1 MKRLFAFF
9 AVVLLLSFGFVSS
22 PRAASEMDILL
33 KKLVEKNVL
42 TQDEA
47 NAIKKETSEEV
58 KQQQEEAKKQ
68 QEVVKKEVT
77 EDVKKSVADWIP
89 KWVRNTN
96 VSGDLRL
103 RYEYEKTTGKVARNR
118 AIYRYRISFD
128 NKVTDWAKVGLRLAS
143 GGSDPR
149 STNQTFNDTF
159 SSKPVNIDLAF
170 AELKFFDA
178 LKIYGGKIPN
188 PIFSPWDLLWDTD
201 INPEGA
207 SFVVDFSP
215 FYGNVS
221 FWILDEYKD
230 SSLDPYM
237 VPLQIGVAPKFGD
250 FFLKA
255 AATGYFFGN
264 VKGNKL
270 DFSAGTNSTDAD
282 GNLIYYYNSVAG
294 ALEAGVYDLMPGIGV
309 ERLALFGEMVY
320 NPDPDEIGWMAG
332 LKIGAKKMPERFG
345 QWEFIYNYRYL
356 ERDAWLDTFPDS
368 NAFNGATNVKGHE
381 FIFRFGLAKNT
392 DLTFDFYSMEQVD
405 GNENQ
410 IVGEAD
416 INFKF

>member
-1 MKRLFAFF
+1 MKRMLAFF
-9 AVVLLLSFGFVSS
+9 AVALLLSFGFVSS

-33 KKLVEKNVL
+33 NKLVEKNIL

-58 KQQQEEAKKQ
+58 KKQQEDVKKQ

-89 KWVRNTN
+89 KWVMKTK
-96 VSGDLRL
+96 VKGDLRL
-103 RYEYEKTTGKVARNR
+103 RYEYSKTTGEVARNR

-128 NKVTDWAKVGLRLAS
+128 NQVTDFAKVGVRLAS
-143 GGSDPR
+143 GNSNPR
-149 STNQTFNDTF
+149 STNQTFGDTF
-159 SSKPVNIDLAF
+159 SSKPFNIDRAF

-188 PIFSPWDLLWDTD
+188 PIFTPWDLMWDSD

-221 FWILDEYKD
+221 FWILDESSG

-237 VPLQIGVAPKFGD
+237 VPLQIGAAPKFGN

-264 VKGNKL
+264 VKGNQL
-270 DFSAGTNSTDAD
+270 EYSAGTNSTDSE
-282 GNLIYYYNSVAG
+282 GNLIYYYNSIAG
-294 ALEAGVYDLMPGIGV
+294 TLEAGVYNLMPNIGL

-320 NPDPDEIGWMAG
+320 NPDPDEIGWIAG
-332 LKIGAKKMPERFG
+332 LKIGAKNMPEKFG

-368 NAFNGATNVKGHE
+368 NAFDGETNVKGHE
-381 FIFRFGLAKNT
+381 FIFRLGLARNM
-392 DLTFDFYSMEQVD
+392 DFVLDFYSMEQID
-405 GNENQ
+405 GNDNQ